1 MTEKYRD
8 QDFLMGYL
16 LIVITILS
24 LLIIGFDIG
33 YEIVNPCIEFSNEC
47 DVVCY
52 GEGTPTFDCY
62 EECKCLKR
70 KFN

>member
-8 QDFLMGYL
+8 QDFWIGSL

-24 LLIIGFDIG
+24 LLIIGFDIS
-33 YEIVNPCIEFSNEC
+33 YEIANPCIEFSNEC

-52 GEGTPTFDCY
+52 GEGTPAFDCY